1 MKIANKLR
9 IKSLSVA
16 AQTGTERIL
25 RSDAMKATDTFDRI
39 VDEQSHCNKDTEGLT
54 TMNTYSRGHLFFVHP
69 GGIIRYW
76 APLYRSEDLTQVSL
90 PTIKFCSL
98 IIQVCTVAMIST
110 IFLFYDNMCNLERL
124 KLWDCNPKDFRKEAR
139 LGFSVFNNK

>member
-1 MKIANKLR
+1 MLMTK
-9 IKSLSVA
+9 
-16 AQTGTERIL
+16 RIL
-25 RSDAMKATDTFDRI
+25 RSDAMKATNTFDRI
-39 VDEQSHCNKDTEGLT
+39 VDEHSHCNKDTEGLT

-76 APLYRSEDLTQVSL
+76 VPLYRSEDLTQVSL

-110 IFLFYDNMCNLERL
+110 IFFVL
-124 KLWDCNPKDFRKEAR
+124 
-139 LGFSVFNNK
+139 